1 MQTYDAFFVLSVIYL
16 NRMKG
21 KGTQLSHCLGIAA
34 PEVLSVRKASLVIL
48 NNDASARSSLSTK
61 DAGID
66 VKDCAK
72 LRVSVG
78 RWCKRLLDRIRS
90 GGVQGLVGAR
100 IYALADE
107 LLAEEAVEAEDEI
120 FLIGCDGTM
129 LDGGAEVVHPSEA
142 AALAAAAEP
151 SALGQRPPPPLP
163 LPPHEARQH
172 LVLLRRPRAPLQTH
186 FAAARRRPST
196 PPALHLHRRRR

>member
-1 MQTYDAFFVLSVIYL
+1 MAEEAFINNVIVVVTDIVLLLEGILIDQRVKEGGEDIIGVTVDPNPSIFAGTLVVPPSFIVIVVIML
-16 NRMKG
+16 
-21 KGTQLSHCLGIAA
+21 Q
-34 PEVLSVRKASLVIL
+34 VLSVRKASLVIL

-107 LLAEEAVEAEDEI
+107 LLAEV
-120 FLIGCDGTM
+120 GVPVV
-129 LDGGAEVVHPSEA
+129 LDLVISTPRNPPSY
-142 AALAAAAEP
+142 
-151 SALGQRPPPPLP
+151 QRPPAVVETTRSGQK
-163 LPPHEARQH
+163 HEEET
-172 LVLLRRPRAPLQTH
+172 LR
-186 FAAARRRPST
+186 S
-196 PPALHLHRRRR
+196 